1 MALGAWGFGR
11 CTPPDRVPVV
21 ELRDKLNSALGQ
33 RFLDLSIVV
42 DGPLLGKTVSKTVSQ
57 NYAFDQG
64 GEQALILMSLLVQAE
79 IFTGDFMVLNAYEGD
94 NIKVLL
100 PVI

>member
-1 MALGAWGFGR
+1 
-11 CTPPDRVPVV
+11 
-21 ELRDKLNSALGQ
+21 
-33 RFLDLSIVV
+33 
-42 DGPLLGKTVSKTVSQ
+42 
-57 NYAFDQG
+57 
-64 GEQALILMSLLVQAE
+64 MSLLVQAE